1 MMQVIKVFID
11 STGWFALVDS
21 EHGDHEAAK
30 EYFKQILDS
39 STRLYTNITE
49 ITSAI
54 TKIKGKCGLSIATDF
69 SKLIDQSILSTNLN
83 VSWLTHR
90 LHRAALKQFF
100 SIKEPQIEI
109 RHCLIFEEIKKKK
122 INIIFSFDD
131 ALKSFGIP
139 LMPQA

>member
-1 MMQVIKVFID
+1 MRVIKVFID
-11 STGWFALVDS
+11 SSGWYALVQN
-21 EHGDHEAAK
+21 DHKYHEPAK
-30 EYFKQILDS
+30 EYFQQILDS
-39 STRLYTNITE
+39 RTRLYTNITE

-54 TKIKGKCGLSIATDF
+54 SIIKQNCGLSVATDF

-83 VSWLTHR
+83 VSWLTRR

-109 RHCLIFEEIKKKK
+109 RHCLIFEDIKKKK

>member
-1 MMQVIKVFID
+1 MRVIKVFID
-11 STGWFALVDS
+11 STGWYSLVQS
-21 EHGDHEAAK
+21 EDEHHEAAK
-30 EYFKQILDS
+30 EYFQQLLDS
-39 STRLYTNITE
+39 RTRLYTNITE

-54 TKIKGKCGLSIATDF
+54 SKIKQNCGLSVATDF

-83 VSWLTHR
+83 FSWLTRR
-90 LHRAALKQFF
+90 LHRAALRQFF

-122 INIIFSFDD
+122 INFIFSFDD
-131 ALKSFGIP
+131 VLKSFGIP

>member
-1 MMQVIKVFID
+1 MRVIKVFID
-11 STGWFALVDS
+11 STGWYSLVQS
-21 EHGDHEAAK
+21 EHEHHEEAK
-30 EYFKQILDS
+30 EYFQQILDS
-39 STRLYTNITE
+39 RTRLYTNITE

-54 TKIKGKCGLSIATDF
+54 SKIKRNCGLSIATDF

-83 VSWLTHR
+83 ASWLTRR

-100 SIKEPQIEI
+100 SIKDPQIEI
-109 RHCLIFEEIKKKK
+109 RHCLIFEDIKKKK